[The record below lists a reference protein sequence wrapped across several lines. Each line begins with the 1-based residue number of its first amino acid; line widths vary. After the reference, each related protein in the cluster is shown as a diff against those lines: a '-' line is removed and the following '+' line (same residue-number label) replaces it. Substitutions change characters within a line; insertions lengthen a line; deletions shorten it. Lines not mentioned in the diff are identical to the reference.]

1 MNTSIAERAELLRQ
15 VELFAGLDRV
25 TLSKLAARLEAVPVA
40 DGTILC
46 RQGDPADGPYL
57 ICRGHFGIFV
67 APEPGFGEIRLSGCA
82 RGDVIGEMALL
93 TNDGRAATVRAEG
106 DGEVLHL
113 HRTAFLEIVRRDPSV
128 ALAVAAT
135 LSRRL
140 REANAART
148 RTPEASPLSNGGPP
162 PDAAAASSPTARPA
176 TPPTGETPLGW
187 RPSRALV
194 GLALAALTLAIGW
207 GTPPPAGLTPA
218 GWHALATL
226 VAIVPVL
233 ALEALPD
240 GAVAL
245 ALAAVLVL
253 GGVAPAPIA
262 LSGLATGSLL
272 LIVSVLAVGAAI
284 ASCGLLYRLAL
295 WAVVNARGG
304 YSAQVTALG
313 LAGLLVGAA
322 VPHAVGRVSL
332 IAPAL
337 PELVES
343 LGHAPG
349 SRPAAGLAM
358 AVLAGFGQMVAPFL
372 SSSSAALLAYALLP
386 DAARAELDWGTWALR
401 ALPTHVVIFG
411 GLLAMILWWY
421 RPAATKSRPADVAAR
436 RIEMLALQRAL
447 LGPVS
452 RQEWIAAIVAG
463 LLVVGF
469 ATQSIHGVDPAW
481 VGVAAFVALS
491 ATGVITADTLRA
503 VNWSYVL
510 LFGMLASTA
519 AVFASSGLD
528 RWLAGLVAGTATDLA
543 DTPMLFVAGLTL
555 FCYGLSLVL
564 RWAAAAPLL
573 TLALGPVAG
582 AVGIDP
588 WVVAIVALT
597 ACNGF
602 FLPYQSTIYLALYQ
616 GTGGRLFSHAQARP
630 VAIAY
635 GLLTLLALCASVPLW
650 RAMGLL

>member
-1 MNTSIAERAELLRQ
+1 MNTSIVERAELLRQ

-93 TNDGRAATVRAEG
+93 TNEGRAATVRAEG

-148 RTPEASPLSNGGPP
+148 RTPEASPRSNSGPP
-162 PDAAAASSPTARPA
+162 PDAAGASSPTARPA
-176 TPPTGETPLGW
+176 TLPPTGETPLGW

-207 GTPPPAGLTPA
+207 GTPPPAGLSPA
-218 GWHALATL
+218 GWHALAAL
-226 VAIVPVL
+226 VAVVPVL

-253 GGVAPAPIA
+253 GGVAPAPVA

-337 PELVES
+337 PGAWPAWRWRCWRAS
-343 LGHAPG
+343 ARWWRHFSAAPAPH
-349 SRPAAGLAM
+349 SWRTRCYPMRPA
-358 AVLAGFGQMVAPFL
+358 P
-372 SSSSAALLAYALLP
+372 SS
-386 DAARAELDWGTWALR
+386 
-401 ALPTHVVIFG
+401 
-411 GLLAMILWWY
+411 
-421 RPAATKSRPADVAAR
+421 
-436 RIEMLALQRAL
+436 
-447 LGPVS
+447 
-452 RQEWIAAIVAG
+452 
-463 LLVVGF
+463 
-469 ATQSIHGVDPAW
+469 
-481 VGVAAFVALS
+481 
-491 ATGVITADTLRA
+491 
-503 VNWSYVL
+503 
-510 LFGMLASTA
+510 
-519 AVFASSGLD
+519 
-528 RWLAGLVAGTATDLA
+528 
-543 DTPMLFVAGLTL
+543 
-555 FCYGLSLVL
+555 
-564 RWAAAAPLL
+564 
-573 TLALGPVAG
+573 
-582 AVGIDP
+582 
-588 WVVAIVALT
+588 
-597 ACNGF
+597 
-602 FLPYQSTIYLALYQ
+602 
-616 GTGGRLFSHAQARP
+616 TGGRGR
-630 VAIAY
+630 
-635 GLLTLLALCASVPLW
+635 SVPC
-650 RAMGLL
+650 RRTS